1 MTSGVRILDFTP
13 RMKGEIDNDQEN
25 EIDSEFAIILTGEV
39 TLPSEVSGV
48 SPSAYRTRN
57 CEYVNRNNVS
67 TSATH
72 LP

>member
-39 TLPSEVSGV
+39 TLPSEVSGGSV
-48 SPSAYRTRN
+48 SA
-57 CEYVNRNNVS
+57 
-67 TSATH
+67 
-72 LP
+72 